1 MRHGKLAGVLI
12 DLRTKMIG
20 LMIVSSTIRVFSRT
34 STRLESIQSDQGVRL
49 EAALP
54 DG

>member
-12 DLRTKMIG
+12 DLKTKMIG

-34 STRLESIQSDQGVRL
+34 STRLKKVFSLIKV
-49 EAALP
+49 
-54 DG
+54 